1 MTWPSEDLA
10 ETPAEP
16 LLWIERPKRRQRLT
30 LVTRGTRAVVHTRR
44 RRTTSRHVDR
54 DRRETD
60 RRRTRRARV
69 HRGAQHQAVPPHL
82 TRREQKSSRRPP
94 RLADAH
100 ARHRREGRE
109 DLHRRRD
116 RLRDRPPQARGVQG
130 IQGDR
135 PSPDAQPARSRPTC
149 AAAHRR
155 VLQGHH
161 GHHPTRALAL
171 DRRSEIRRR
180 VLRGSPIRRH
190 TDRVRDTERAV
201 HDRTRRRRSRASR
214 TRARPQ
220 TSSQRIHRQGSFLF
234 IFPYRQFN

>member
-1 MTWPSEDLA
+1 MSTVTA
-10 ETPAEP
+10 A
-16 LLWIERPKRRQRLT
+16 RLT
-30 LVTRGTRAVVHTRR
+30 VAGRAA
-44 RRTTSRHVDR
+44 
-54 DRRETD
+54 
-60 RRRTRRARV
+60 RASTEARNTKPS
-69 HRGAQHQAVPPHL
+69 PPHL

-220 TSSQRIHRQGSFLF
+220 TPSQRIHRQGSF
-234 IFPYRQFN
+234 IFTRISI